1 MYAAT
6 SGSSIPGPQ
15 GPQGPAGNDGAPGPQ
30 GATGPQGAAGTNGT
44 NGSNGQ
50 NTLVKTTTET
60 AGVNCT
66 TGGVKLEYG
75 LDANSNGVLDVTEVN
90 ATLTKYVCNGAVGA
104 TGATG
109 PQGPAGTYTAGNG
122 ISINNNII
130 SNTQPDQPVSI
141 SVTGI
146 STATGSYPNFSIN
159 TPGYNAGTGISINSQ
174 TVSAQNNNAIW
185 NANQLNNIPVNTTTP
200 VNEQFL
206 YFDGSNWKPSN
217 LNTSQEYKRVIT
229 LIYTTIGF

>member
-1 MYAAT
+1 
-6 SGSSIPGPQ
+6 
-15 GPQGPAGNDGAPGPQ
+15 
-30 GATGPQGAAGTNGT
+30 
-44 NGSNGQ
+44 
-50 NTLVKTTTET
+50 
-60 AGVNCT
+60 
-66 TGGVKLEYG
+66 
-75 LDANSNGVLDVTEVN
+75 VLDVTEVN